1 MRSLVIALVLLA
13 LPLAACGGYS
23 TTTTAAA
30 TTATGAAPAATTA
43 TGTAPAVNTLTGTV
57 GPGATISLQKD
68 GADVTALP
76 AGTYSFVVSDQ
87 EATHNFALV
96 APDGAVTVL
105 TTVPAT
111 GSETVTIDLT
121 AGTWKFE
128 CQPHVRSMNG
138 SFTVS

>member
-1 MRSLVIALVLLA
+1 MRSLVIVFALLA

-30 TTATGAAPAATTA
+30 TTATG
-43 TGTAPAVNTLTGTV
+43 TAPAGNTLTGTV
-57 GPGATISLQKD
+57 GPGFTISLQQD
-68 GADVTALP
+68 GADVTTLP

-87 EATHNFALV
+87 SAAHNFALV
-96 APDGAVTVL
+96 SPDGTPTAL

-121 AGTWKFE
+121 AGTWTFD
-128 CQPHVRSMNG
+128 CQPHSSTMNG

>member
-13 LPLAACGGYS
+13 LPLAACGGSS

-30 TTATGAAPAATTA
+30 TTATG
-43 TGTAPAVNTLTGTV
+43 TAPAGNTLTGTV
-57 GPGATISLQKD
+57 GPGFTISLHQD
-68 GADVTALP
+68 GADVTTLT

-87 EATHNFALV
+87 SAAHNFALV
-96 APDGAVTVL
+96 SPDGTSTEL
-105 TTVPAT
+105 TTVPET

-121 AGTWKFE
+121 AGTWTFD
-128 CQPHVRSMNG
+128 CQPHSTSMTG

>member
-1 MRSLVIALVLLA
+1 MRSLVIVLVLLA

-30 TTATGAAPAATTA
+30 TTATG
-43 TGTAPAVNTLTGTV
+43 TAPAGNTLTGTV
-57 GPGATISLQKD
+57 GPGFTISLQKD
-68 GADVTALP
+68 GVDVTALP
-76 AGTYSFVVSDQ
+76 GGTYSFVVSDQ

-105 TTVPAT
+105 TAVPET

-121 AGTWKFE
+121 AGTWTYVCE
-128 CQPHVRSMNG
+128 PHVRSMNG

>member
-30 TTATGAAPAATTA
+30 TTAA
-43 TGTAPAVNTLTGTV
+43 GTAPAGNTLTGTV
-57 GPGATISLQKD
+57 GPGSTISLQQD
-68 GADVTALP
+68 GTAVTALP
-76 AGTYSFVVSDQ
+76 AGTYSFVVSD
-87 EATHNFALV
+87 EAATHNFALV

-105 TTVPAT
+105 TAVPET
-111 GSETVTIDLT
+111 GSETVTIDLL

-128 CQPHVRSMNG
+128 CQPHTRSMSG